1 MEENLIEKLIGA
13 FMTLPSVGYKTAQ
26 RYAYYILAEDEERAK
41 YLASVITDVRSKVKF
56 CEVCGGFSTADKCEI
71 CSSRDSR
78 ILCVVKDAKD
88 ISTMERVKGLNCLYH
103 VLHGTISPLEN
114 RGPEDIRIKELL
126 ARVQDFDEI
135 ILATNPDIEGEA
147 TAMYIAR
154 LLKPFGVKVTRL
166 AQGIA
171 MGSDLEY
178 ADDVTLTKAIE
189 ERRDM

>member
-1 MEENLIEKLIGA
+1 MENNLIEKLIGA
-13 FMTLPSVGYKTAQ
+13 FMSLPGVGYKTAQ
-26 RYAYYILAEDEERAK
+26 RYAYHILAEDEEKAR
-41 YLASVITDVRSKVKF
+41 YLASSIIDVRSKVRF
-56 CEVCGGFSTADKCEI
+56 CEVCGGFATESKCDI
-71 CSSRDSR
+71 CSSRESR

-88 ISTMERVKGLNCLYH
+88 VSTMERVKGLGCLYH

-126 ARVQDFDEI
+126 ARVPDFDEV

-154 LLKPFGVKVTRL
+154 LLKPFGIKVTRL

-189 ERRDM
+189 ERREM